1 MQFQDSLIRLPNKNQ
16 LPHPRKIP
24 FNNQEKQKSNQ
35 QNNITSNNNLSHHSF
50 PSSSI
55 QKRSMNQNR
64 ILYQNKQ
71 NKSRKNNF
79 FSLKKFNKLRFLS
92 LSSLSKKI
100 LERKFIIY
108 KSIETNTLILLLIM
122 AINSKLF
129 QALKLLSSQVL

>member
-1 MQFQDSLIRLPNKNQ
+1 MQFQDSLTRLPNKNQ
-16 LPHPRKIP
+16 LPHPRKSP
-24 FNNQEKQKSNQ
+24 FNNQKKQKSNQ
-35 QNNITSNNNLSHHSF
+35 QNKITSNNNLSHHSF
-50 PSSSI
+50 PSSI
-55 QKRSMNQNR
+55 MQKRSMNQNR
-64 ILYQNKQ
+64 ILYQNKK

-79 FSLKKFNKLRFLS
+79 FSLKKFNKLPFLS